1 MVLFIEFSVKL
12 IILRV
17 NFVEDE
23 VPTPP
28 PIRRKK
34 REGARG

>member
-1 MVLFIEFSVKL
+1 MVLFIEFSLKL
-12 IILRV
+12 RILRV

-23 VPTPP
+23 VPAPP

-34 REGARG
+34 REGVRG